1 MIEQANSFDVKNN
14 NKTNATNPQKIK
26 KSQLN
31 VQKLVSQEF

>member
-26 KSQLN
+26 NSELSF
-31 VQKLVSQEF
+31 QKLVSQEF